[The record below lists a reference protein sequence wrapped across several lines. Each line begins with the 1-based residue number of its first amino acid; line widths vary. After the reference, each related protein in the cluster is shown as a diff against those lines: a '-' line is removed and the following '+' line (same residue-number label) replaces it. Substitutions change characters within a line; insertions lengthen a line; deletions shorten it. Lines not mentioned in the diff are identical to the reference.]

1 MPVVFGLG
9 ACLGLEKTESRFK
22 WFTQIYADK
31 GADERGLGLKKGGGC
46 FGSLVV
52 VFGLQKTGSRV
63 KSPRQTATRFGE
75 DPVCPG

>member
-9 ACLGLEKTESRFK
+9 ACLGLEKTGSRFK
-22 WFTQIYADK
+22 WFMQIYGIEAQMSADWGYK
-31 GADERGLGLKKGGGC
+31 RGGC
-46 FGSLVV
+46 FGILVV